1 MRLKKNKRLTATDI
15 VKNSKLSLDDDKNG
29 PIAAD
34 YFDERTSQNK
44 QMDSL
49 EPKKMYTE
57 ETGRN
62 NKMRKSNMTSFAV
75 GEQ

>member
-1 MRLKKNKRLTATDI
+1 MKSEETKSNVAPDTVKKQQNIVRLKKNKRLTATDI

-49 EPKKMYTE
+49 EPKKM
-57 ETGRN
+57 
-62 NKMRKSNMTSFAV
+62 
-75 GEQ
+75 

>member
-1 MRLKKNKRLTATDI
+1 MKSEENKSNVAPDTVKKQQNIVRLKKNKRLTATDI

-49 EPKKMYTE
+49 EPKKM
-57 ETGRN
+57 
-62 NKMRKSNMTSFAV
+62 
-75 GEQ
+75 